1 MVAGRDDKVALSV
14 LVQKVDS
21 SEARMGFE
29 EEIDA
34 AWNILLAVSL
44 ARCYEGL
51 WGE

>member
-1 MVAGRDDKVALSV
+1 MVASKDDKVALSV
-14 LVQKVDS
+14 LAQKVDS
-21 SEARMGFE
+21 SEARIGFE

-34 AWNILLAVSL
+34 AWIILLAVSL